1 MAITDSPT
9 YWTLDN
15 VVGARRPVSG
25 VDNGYSGLEG
35 GNLMVV
41 VGLSVLV
48 IILMI
53 IALCCSTKGKK
64 IRRWRGRQQQQI
76 VETVDHANLHTVSS
90 SD

>member
-1 MAITDSPT
+1 MPHIHPLT
-9 YWTLDN
+9 YIG
-15 VVGARRPVSG
+15 VGVG
-25 VDNGYSGLEG
+25 
-35 GNLMVV
+35 

-48 IILMI
+48 IVLMI
-53 IALCCSTKGKK
+53 IALCCSKKGKK